1 MSQNNRFY
9 EQNNNFARAP
19 CVFVHYFLCL
29 FVHDYDVNM
38 PNFAFYGGRKQA
50 TTKFYSLTVLGYGA

>member
-1 MSQNNRFY
+1 MRMSKNNRFY

-38 PNFAFYGGRKQA
+38 PNFAFYGGS
-50 TTKFYSLTVLGYGA
+50 TGLEIIFG